1 LNLHPLWRNH
11 PSLIPA
17 LEEVAGHLKTCA
29 DESPAGIREDLSR
42 LLLNPGK
49 MLRPAFV
56 ILASSWGEPNRAD
69 VSSAAAALE
78 LLHIASLVH
87 DDVLDKAS
95 HRRGVPTLHQTMG
108 IKKAVLAGD
117 YLMARSMKLA
127 AGSYD
132 KNSLFTI
139 LESLDRLCSSE
150 IDQDFNIFKM
160 NIDRPRYLDRIRGKT
175 AELFGMACL
184 TGAITGGCGE
194 EKRKELYKLGISFGM
209 AFQIEDDMLDYSG
222 NSGHMGK
229 KAGRDLKAGI
239 PTLPLI
245 IALEEGD
252 SLISRFCR
260 GPLIRLFPQQIRRR
274 VVSQGYVE
282 KAGLVAEAFRED
294 ALKRLDTLPHSPGSQ
309 TFRELIQNL
318 KSRKD

>member
-1 LNLHPLWRNH
+1 MNLHPLWRNH
-11 PSLIPA
+11 PTLIPA

-49 MLRPAFV
+49 MLRPAFAL
-56 ILASSWGEPNRAD
+56 LASSWGPNKEGTT
-69 VSSAAAALE
+69 SAAAALE
-78 LLHIASLVH
+78 LLHMASLVH
-87 DDVLDKAS
+87 DDVLDRAS
-95 HRRGVPTLHQTMG
+95 HRRGMPTLHQTIG

-127 AGSYD
+127 ADSYD
-132 KNSLFTI
+132 KNSLYSI

-160 NIDRPRYLDRIRGKT
+160 NIDRPRYLERIRGKT

-184 TGAITGGCGE
+184 TGAITGGCDE
-194 EKRKELYKLGISFGM
+194 ELRKNLYELGICFGM

-222 NSGHMGK
+222 NSGRMGK
-229 KAGRDLKAGI
+229 KVGRDLKAGI

-252 SLISRFCR
+252 SLISHLCR
-260 GPLIRLFPQQIRRR
+260 GPFVRIFPQLIRRR

-282 KAGLVAEAFRED
+282 QAGLIAEAYREE
-294 ALKRLDTLPHSPGSQ
+294 ALRRLDTLPHSSGSP
-309 TFRELIQNL
+309 TFRKLIENL